1 MRGSTHNTERF
12 DKRIFEPKDDIF
24 GHLFVSALYQSK
36 SGPLLAEI
44 AIYSSEEIFTFPHT
58 SVPFRNEWHFTPR
71 AKRVG

>member
-1 MRGSTHNTERF
+1 M
-12 DKRIFEPKDDIF
+12 DKILVTKIFTKYEPTPKWVKKYF
-24 GHLFVSALYQSK
+24 FFFK
-36 SGPLLAEI
+36 KKI